1 MRPGPGPMAMVP
13 LQSPG
18 INDIQYAA
26 FISAS
31 NSIKTDKNHSPI
43 KYLGGYNNFYV
54 VNSIKH

>member
-13 LQSPG
+13 LQGST
-18 INDIQYAA
+18 IDIQYVA
-26 FISAS
+26 FISDS

-43 KYLGGYNNFYV
+43 TYLGGYNNFYV